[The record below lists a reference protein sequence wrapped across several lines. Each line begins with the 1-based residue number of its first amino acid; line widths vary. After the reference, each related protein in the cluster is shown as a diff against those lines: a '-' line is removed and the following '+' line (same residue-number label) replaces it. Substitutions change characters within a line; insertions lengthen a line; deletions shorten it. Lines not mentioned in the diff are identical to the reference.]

1 MAARPPVSLASSV
14 RRMNVPLRT
23 RKCCPIRRGQPQP
36 QPVPEQSPSV
46 RITQVSNANRE
57 PKAQRGIGKGRN
69 IEGITFT
76 GRAGTLCPKWKGQ
89 SAEEVSPRSFYA
101 PPRSPWAWEP
111 RNFPPTIITFNG
123 EVHSALGMKPEPPF
137 KTAGEKFPS
146 EHDAEVTAC
155 QALLDTTALP
165 IPKRIPPQPTKGGC
179 CVLPCLYAHK

>member
-1 MAARPPVSLASSV
+1 MCPCEPENAAPLGAVNPNLSPFQNRAPSFGSSKYQMPIV
-14 RRMNVPLRT
+14 N
-23 RKCCPIRRGQPQP
+23 RKPERGF
-36 QPVPEQSPSV
+36 
-46 RITQVSNANRE
+46 
-57 PKAQRGIGKGRN
+57 GKGRN

-137 KTAGEKFPS
+137 KTADEKFS
-146 EHDAEVTAC
+146 CEHDAEVTAC

-165 IPKRIPPQPTKGGC
+165 IPKSIPPQPTKGGC
-179 CVLPCLYAHK
+179 CVLPCLYAHM